1 MEDNIDI
8 NLLLKYF
15 RCETTGEEDKAVGRF
30 VADDP
35 DGSHAKAYK
44 EARII
49 FETLEVNAAAAEKFG
64 RTAGRKKI
72 KPLLIIGYAVS
83 VAAAIVMAV
92 LAGARMTERSFSS
105 EYRTYSVPAGKTMQ
119 MTLEDGTQLWLNG
132 GSEVEIPVAFAR
144 RTREMELRGGE
155 VYLKVEPDASRP
167 FVVDTYAGKVEVLGT
182 EFNLEVDRNNDYFS
196 TYLVKGS
203 VKVTD
208 KSASEDTYYLEP
220 NDILCWSNGVW
231 SKSVMDNPE
240 SVTCWMDGLIDI
252 ANIPFE
258 KLMDKFENAFDVD
271 VIIMRQDLPQFK
283 FTRGKLR
290 ISDGVEAALK
300 VLKMSSDFE
309 YEIDRNTDTI
319 YIR

>member
-92 LAGARMTERSFSS
+92 MAGARMTERSFSS

-144 RTREMELRGGE
+144 RTREMELKGGE

-208 KSASEDTYYLEP
+208 KSVREDTYYLEP

-258 KLMDKFENAFDVD
+258 KLMDKFEKAFDVD